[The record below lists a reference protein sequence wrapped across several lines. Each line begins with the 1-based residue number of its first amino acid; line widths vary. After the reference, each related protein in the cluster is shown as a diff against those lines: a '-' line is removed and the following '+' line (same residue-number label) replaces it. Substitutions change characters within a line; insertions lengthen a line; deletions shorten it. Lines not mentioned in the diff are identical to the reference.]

1 LPQRFRISRCWR
13 RTITVAELRAA
24 VSLLARKAASGV
36 SLWLLGVRVVGIDPG
51 LAACGYGVVDTDA
64 GQLRAVDYGSWH
76 TRAGRRLELRLHELF
91 ERLIDLLARSG
102 AQAVALEESFV
113 GRDARGALSIGQVR
127 GALIVACAQ
136 AGVECVEYPPAR
148 VKQAVCGYGLAEKAQ
163 VQRMAKAL
171 LRLEATPTPSHAADA
186 LAVAICLALAPPLLR
201 EASSSHSAA

>member
-1 LPQRFRISRCWR
+1 
-13 RTITVAELRAA
+13 
-24 VSLLARKAASGV
+24 LARKAASGL
-36 SLWLLGVRVVGIDPG
+36 SLTLLGVRVVGIDPG

-127 GALIVACAQ
+127 GALILACAQ
-136 AGVECVEYPPAR
+136 AGVECVEYAPAR

-163 VQRMAKAL
+163 VQPMAKTL
-171 LRLEATPTPSHAADA
+171 LLQLEATPTPSHAADA
-186 LAVAICLALAPPLLR
+186 LAVAISLALAPPLLR
-201 EASSSHSAA
+201 EASPSHSAA